1 MIGEGGGGVLTY
13 IRNSIPYHRLSILEC
28 DEVESLWLLMRDK
41 CMPRNF
47 SHILVGVI
55 YHPPGACD
63 LITINHTI
71 TSIDDTI
78 KKYSHTGVMLLGDF
92 NNLNDTQLRSYPPRQ
107 VVRLP
112 TRRAAIL
119 DKIFLTLTPCTI
131 RQKSLLHRVFLI
143 TILLF
148 TSRPLHLDLTQVQ
161 PLTSISVSV
170 TQKRKKT
177 FSMP

>member
-1 MIGEGGGGVLTY
+1 
-13 IRNSIPYHRLSILEC
+13 
-28 DEVESLWLLMRDK
+28 
-41 CMPRNF
+41 MPRNF
-47 SHILVGVI
+47 SHILLGVI

-63 LITINHTI
+63 LITINHII

-78 KKYSHTGVMLLGDF
+78 KKHSHTGVMLLGDF
-92 NNLNDTQLRSYPPRQ
+92 NNLNDTQLRSYPLRQ

-119 DKIFLTLTPCTI
+119 DKIFTNINNLYDP
-131 RQKSLLHRVFLI
+131 QKSLLHRVFLI

-177 FSMP
+177 FPMP